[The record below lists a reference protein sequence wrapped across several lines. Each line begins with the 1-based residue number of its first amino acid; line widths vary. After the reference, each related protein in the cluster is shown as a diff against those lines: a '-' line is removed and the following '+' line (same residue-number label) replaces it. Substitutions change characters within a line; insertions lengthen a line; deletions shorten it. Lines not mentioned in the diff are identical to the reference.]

1 MIIMEPAAGVM
12 EVAPLP
18 AVNRTFTRYSLAE
31 EPRALEAAE

>member
-1 MIIMEPAAGVM
+1 M

-18 AVNRTFTRYSLAE
+18 ALNRVFTRYSLVD